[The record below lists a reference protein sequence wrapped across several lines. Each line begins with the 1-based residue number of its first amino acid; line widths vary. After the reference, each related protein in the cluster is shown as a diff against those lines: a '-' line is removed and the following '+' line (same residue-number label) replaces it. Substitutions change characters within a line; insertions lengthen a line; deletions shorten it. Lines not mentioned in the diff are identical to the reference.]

1 MKNDNST
8 NLNSPINN
16 SNEIIK
22 SNDLLT
28 TPALVLDLAYFESN
42 NRSNNKHQETNGS
55 LNKIAEPNS
64 KVYLD
69 KLLEDI
75 FTTTTTTNQKTDSK
89 VLKQKKVVG
98 TPVNSTSD
106 DLFSDKKCDLTFFN

>member
-1 MKNDNST
+1 MKNNNST
-8 NLNSPINN
+8 NLNSPTIN
-16 SNEIIK
+16 SNEITK

-75 FTTTTTTNQKTDSK
+75 FTTTNQKTDSK
-89 VLKQKKVVG
+89 VLKQKTVVG

>member
-1 MKNDNST
+1 VKNNNST
-8 NLNSPINN
+8 NLNSPIIINE
-16 SNEIIK
+16 SNEITK

-42 NRSNNKHQETNGS
+42 NRSNNNKHQETNGS

-75 FTTTTTTNQKTDSK
+75 FTTTDSK
-89 VLKQKKVVG
+89 ALKQKTVVVG

-106 DLFSDKKCDLTFFN
+106 NLFSDKKCDLTFFN